1 MTMFTGVLYQ
11 ACAARPLLQC
21 LPGHSQQALVSL
33 QRWQRSSS
41 LAVLSGKQTR
51 HYATPELM
59 SAEPAEAD
67 SVAGAGVIKAQ
78 VQSKVACT
86 DYDSR

>member
-21 LPGHSQQALVSL
+21 LPGHSQQAMVSL

-41 LAVLSGKQTR
+41 LAVLNCKQTR
-51 HYATPELM
+51 HYATPDLM

-86 DYDSR
+86 EYDSR